1 MIKGRGRRPKSGSG
15 PRMLLIVSALLALV
29 FLLAASL
36 ACGQPV
42 AATDNEP
49 DWVEARLDAYA
60 TLFNITPEGR
70 EVIAS
75 LDVRRMEGQPAWY
88 GSTGYR
94 GFTGMGQ
101 ARPDIVAHELGHAY
115 WGAFPVT
122 GHPELSWEV
131 AEGETIPSAMAR
143 YHEDLRRFMLQPP
156 DRYEPL
162 RERFRNFPNLNQGRL
177 PDLIHVGEAD
187 IPRLTA
193 GDLGLVPP
201 ILRKYFDQY
210 MSDGGYGTWADLMGW
225 YAGLYPEDKRLTDG
239 YLQIA
244 HIPRD
249 AYSGVGRGEGSGLDE
264 ELRGILVGE
273 ERQRLIDFVEQF
285 DLVLGD
291 DDSLRDAVNVDRGFP
306 FWRSYLREMFAIHK
320 RHPDLVEE
328 YESAG
333 TEDSIAAA
341 FEVLESAMER
351 EHGEAVEYLAKQLEE
366 DSFLYNFLPILDNRL
381 LLAVLG
387 PEEEDVAPHAL
398 PKGAEAFVE
407 ELRHFI
413 GDVESILEAGE
424 GDPGAGARA
433 LEQHVRSLGLSDPT
447 KLQQN
452 VDTILEL
459 LFSTDRQAAEAIL
472 ERISD
477 EAVVDFLKLSPAQ
490 ARQRLRPAKLV
501 DALGIKEDAGSGEFT
516 EGLRTLFENSSG
528 NFVIDRAANEEAYE
542 RVAARGS
549 SDPEGVLEIIREVR
563 PRVSEF
569 IAYKPEEALEILA
582 SDIETT
588 LDLVLESGPVR
599 VPPARLIYW
608 ISYFDA
614 DFTAEIVSGLRARG
628 EDEVV
633 YESVAYFAYDLERS
647 REYPNQRISLERDGE
662 FLLGLLKRNGAWRL
676 SRMMNGAIEKYRIEV
691 LMGNVDDDFLNAY
704 RETLREA
711 VSTVSGARDR
721 VLLERVIGEAFGVGR
736 PHL

>member
-1 MIKGRGRRPKSGSG
+1 MNRGRGHRTSVGSG
-15 PRMLLIVSALLALV
+15 PGMLFSLAAFLTLV
-29 FLLAASL
+29 LVASL
-36 ACGQPV
+36 ACGVPV
-42 AATDNEP
+42 SATDDEP
-49 DWVEARLDAYA
+49 DWVQARLDAYF
-60 TLFNITPEGR
+60 TLFNITAEGR
-70 EVIAS
+70 DVIAS
-75 LDVRRMEGQPAWY
+75 LDVRQMEGRPAWY
-88 GSTGYR
+88 GSTGFR
-94 GFTGMGQ
+94 GFTAMGQ
-101 ARPDIVAHELGHAY
+101 ARPDVVAHEIGHAY
-115 WGAFPVT
+115 WGSFPVT

-177 PDLIHVGEAD
+177 PDLIHAGEAD

-210 MSDGGYGTWADLMGW
+210 MSDGEYETWADLMGW
-225 YAGLYPEDKRLTDG
+225 YADLGPEDKQLTDG

-264 ELRGILVGE
+264 EVRDILVGE

-285 DLVLGD
+285 GLVLGD
-291 DDSLRDAVNVDRGFP
+291 DDSLRDAVNVNRGFP
-306 FWRSYLREMFAIHK
+306 FWRSYLREMFAIYK
-320 RHPDLVEE
+320 RHPGLVEE

-333 TEDSIAAA
+333 TEDSIGVA
-341 FEVLESAMER
+341 FEALESAMGR
-351 EHGEAVEYLAKQLEE
+351 EHSEAVEYLIEQLEE
-366 DSFLYNFLPILDNRL
+366 DSFLYNFLPVLDNRL
-381 LLAVLG
+381 LLAVLE
-387 PEEEDVAPHAL
+387 PEEEGIAAHTLA
-398 PKGAEAFVE
+398 KGASSFVE
-407 ELRHFI
+407 ELRHHI
-413 GDVESILEAGE
+413 GDVESILEVGE
-424 GDPGAGARA
+424 GDPDTGARA

-472 ERISD
+472 ENISD

-501 DALGIKEDAGSGEFT
+501 DALGINGDAGSEEFT

-549 SDPEGVLEIIREVR
+549 NDPEGTLAIIREVR

-582 SDIETT
+582 SDMETT

-614 DFTAEIVSGLRARG
+614 DLAAEIVSGLGARG
-628 EDEVV
+628 EDDVV

-662 FLLGLLKRNGAWRL
+662 FLLGLLKRNGTWRL
-676 SRMMNGAIEKYRIEV
+676 SRMMNGAIEKYRMEV

-711 VSTVSGARDR
+711 VSTISGVRDR

>member
-1 MIKGRGRRPKSGSG
+1 
-15 PRMLLIVSALLALV
+15 MLLTALALLALAL
-29 FLLAASL
+29 LLAASL

-42 AATDNEP
+42 AATEDEP
-49 DWVEARLDAYA
+49 DWVQTRLDAYF
-60 TLFNITPEGR
+60 TLFNITAEGR
-70 EVIAS
+70 DVIAS
-75 LDVRRMEGQPAWY
+75 LDVRQMEGQPAWY

-94 GFTGMGQ
+94 GFTGVGQ
-101 ARPDIVAHELGHAY
+101 ARPDVVAHELGHAY

-122 GHPELSWEV
+122 GHPELSWEA

-177 PDLIHVGEAD
+177 PDLIHAGEAD

-193 GDLGLVPP
+193 GDLGLTPP

-210 MSDGGYGTWADLMGW
+210 MSDGGYGAWADLMGW
-225 YAGLYPEDKRLTDG
+225 YAGLDPEDKRLTDG

-244 HIPRD
+244 HIPTA
-249 AYSGVGRGEGSGLDE
+249 AYSGVGRSEGSGLDE
-264 ELRGILVGE
+264 EVRDILVGE

-291 DDSLRDAVNVDRGFP
+291 DDSLRDAAYVDRGFP

-320 RHPDLVEE
+320 RHPGLVEE
-328 YESAG
+328 YESGG
-333 TEDSIAAA
+333 TEDLIAAA
-341 FEVLESAMER
+341 FEALESAMGR
-351 EHGEAVEYLAKQLEE
+351 GHGEAVEYLTEQLEE
-366 DSFLYNFLPILDNRL
+366 DSFLYNFLPVLDNRL
-381 LLAVLG
+381 LLAVLE
-387 PEEEDVAPHAL
+387 PEEQDVAPHAL
-398 PKGAEAFVE
+398 PKGAAAFVE
-407 ELRHFI
+407 ELRHHI
-413 GDVESILEAGE
+413 GDVEMILEAGE

-459 LFSTDRQAAEAIL
+459 LFSTDSQAAEAIL
-472 ERISD
+472 ENISD
-477 EAVVDFLKLSPAQ
+477 EAVVDFLQLSPAQ

-501 DALGIKEDAGSGEFT
+501 DALGIKGDAGSEEFT

-528 NFVIDRAANEEAYE
+528 NFVIDKAANEEAYE

-549 SDPEGVLEIIREVR
+549 SDPEGTLAIIREVR

-588 LDLVLESGPVR
+588 LGLVLESGPVR

-608 ISYFDA
+608 IAYFDA
-614 DFTAEIVSGLRARG
+614 DFAAEIVSGLGGRG

-662 FLLGLLKRNGAWRL
+662 FLLGLLRRNGAWGL
-676 SRMMNGAIEKYRIEV
+676 SSMMNGAIEKYRMEV
-691 LMGNVDDDFLNAY
+691 WMGNVDGDFLDAY
-704 RETLREA
+704 RETLLEA
-711 VSTVSGARDR
+711 VSTISGAKDR
-721 VLLERVIGEAFGVGR
+721 VLMERVIGEAFGVGR

>member
-1 MIKGRGRRPKSGSG
+1 M
-15 PRMLLIVSALLALV
+15 
-29 FLLAASL
+29 
-36 ACGQPV
+36 
-42 AATDNEP
+42 
-49 DWVEARLDAYA
+49 
-60 TLFNITPEGR
+60 
-70 EVIAS
+70 IAS

-94 GFTGMGQ
+94 GFTGVGQ
-101 ARPDIVAHELGHAY
+101 ARPDVVAHELGHAY

-131 AEGETIPSAMAR
+131 AEGETLPSAMAR

-177 PDLIHVGEAD
+177 PDLTHAGEAD
-187 IPRLTA
+187 IPRLTT

-225 YAGLYPEDKRLTDG
+225 YAGLDPEDKRLTDG

-244 HIPRD
+244 HIPTA

-264 ELRGILVGE
+264 KVRDILVGE

-285 DLVLGD
+285 DLVLSD

-320 RHPDLVEE
+320 RHPGLVEE

-333 TEDSIAAA
+333 TEDSIAVA
-341 FEVLESAMER
+341 FEALESAMGR
-351 EHGEAVEYLAKQLEE
+351 GHGDAVEYLTEQLEE
-366 DSFLYNFLPILDNRL
+366 DSFLYNFLPVLDNRL
-381 LLAVLG
+381 LLAVLE
-387 PEEEDVAPHAL
+387 PEEEDVASHAL
-398 PKGAEAFVE
+398 PKGAGAFVE
-407 ELRHFI
+407 ELRHHI
-413 GDVESILEAGE
+413 GDVEMILEAGE

-472 ERISD
+472 ENISD
-477 EAVVDFLKLSPAQ
+477 EAVVDFLQLSPAQ

-501 DALGIKEDAGSGEFT
+501 DALGIKGDAGSGEFT
-516 EGLRTLFENSSG
+516 DGLRTLFENSSG
-528 NFVIDRAANEEAYE
+528 NFVIDKAANEEAYE

-549 SDPEGVLEIIREVR
+549 SDPEGTLAIIREVK

-569 IAYKPEEALEILA
+569 IAYKPEEALEILSA
-582 SDIETT
+582 DMETT

-614 DFTAEIVSGLRARG
+614 DLAAEIVSGLRARG

-647 REYPNQRISLERDGE
+647 REYPNQRISLEQDGE
-662 FLLGLLKRNGAWRL
+662 FLIGLLSRNGAWRL

-691 LMGNVDDDFLNAY
+691 LMGNVDGDFLNAY

-711 VSTVSGARDR
+711 VSAISGARDR

>member
-1 MIKGRGRRPKSGSG
+1 M
-15 PRMLLIVSALLALV
+15 V
-29 FLLAASL
+29 
-36 ACGQPV
+36 
-42 AATDNEP
+42 
-49 DWVEARLDAYA
+49 
-60 TLFNITPEGR
+60 
-70 EVIAS
+70 AS
-75 LDVRRMEGQPAWY
+75 LDVRQMEGRPAWY

-94 GFTGMGQ
+94 GFTGVGQ
-101 ARPDIVAHELGHAY
+101 ARPDVVAHELGHAY

-122 GHPELSWEV
+122 GHPELSWEA

-177 PDLIHVGEAD
+177 PDLIHAGEAD

-193 GDLGLVPP
+193 GDLGLTPP

-210 MSDGGYGTWADLMGW
+210 MSDGGYGAWADLMGW
-225 YAGLYPEDKRLTDG
+225 YAGLDPEDKRLTDG

-264 ELRGILVGE
+264 EVRDILVGE

-291 DDSLRDAVNVDRGFP
+291 DDSLRDAAYVDRGFP

-320 RHPDLVEE
+320 RHPGLVEE
-328 YESAG
+328 YESGG
-333 TEDSIAAA
+333 TEDSIAVA
-341 FEVLESAMER
+341 FEALESAMGR
-351 EHGEAVEYLAKQLEE
+351 GHGEAVEYLTEQLEE
-366 DSFLYNFLPILDNRL
+366 DSFLYNFLPVLDNRL
-381 LLAVLG
+381 LLAVLE
-387 PEEEDVAPHAL
+387 PEEQDVAPHAL
-398 PKGAEAFVE
+398 PKGAAAFVE
-407 ELRHFI
+407 ELRHHI
-413 GDVESILEAGE
+413 GDVEMILEAGE

-433 LEQHVRSLGLSDPT
+433 LEEHVRSLGVSDPT

-472 ERISD
+472 ENISN
-477 EAVVDFLKLSPAQ
+477 EAVVDFLQLSPAQ

-501 DALGIKEDAGSGEFT
+501 DALGIKGDAGSEEFT

-549 SDPEGVLEIIREVR
+549 SDPEGTLAIIREVR

-588 LDLVLESGPVR
+588 LGLVLESGPVR

-608 ISYFDA
+608 IAYFEA
-614 DFTAEIVSGLRARG
+614 DFAAEIVSGLGARG

-662 FLLGLLKRNGAWRL
+662 FLLGLLSRNGAWRL
-676 SRMMNGAIEKYRIEV
+676 SRMMNGAIEKYRMEV
-691 LMGNVDDDFLNAY
+691 WMGNVDGDFLDAY
-704 RETLREA
+704 GETLLEA
-711 VSTVSGARDR
+711 VSTISGAKDR
-721 VLLERVIGEAFGVGR
+721 VLMERVIGEAFGVGR

>member
-1 MIKGRGRRPKSGSG
+1 MTKGRGRCPKSGSG
-15 PRMLLIVSALLALV
+15 PRTLLIVSALLALAL
-29 FLLAASL
+29 LLAASL
-36 ACGQPV
+36 ACGQPI

-49 DWVEARLDAYA
+49 DWVQARLDAYF

-70 EVIAS
+70 DVIAS
-75 LDVRRMEGQPAWY
+75 LDVRQMEGQPAWY

-94 GFTGMGQ
+94 GFTGVGQ
-101 ARPDIVAHELGHAY
+101 ARPDVVAHELGHAY

-122 GHPELSWEV
+122 GHPELSWEA

-177 PDLIHVGEAD
+177 PDLIHAGEAD

-193 GDLGLVPP
+193 GDLGLTPP

-210 MSDGGYGTWADLMGW
+210 MSDGGYGAWADLMGW
-225 YAGLYPEDKRLTDG
+225 YAGLDPEDKRLTDG

-244 HIPRD
+244 HIPTA

-264 ELRGILVGE
+264 EVRDILVGE

-291 DDSLRDAVNVDRGFP
+291 DDSLRDAAYVDRGFP

-320 RHPDLVEE
+320 RHPGLVEE
-328 YESAG
+328 YESGG
-333 TEDSIAAA
+333 TEDLIAAA
-341 FEVLESAMER
+341 FEALESAMGR
-351 EHGEAVEYLAKQLEE
+351 GHGEAIEYLTEQLEE
-366 DSFLYNFLPILDNRL
+366 DSFLYNFLPVLDNRL
-381 LLAVLG
+381 LLAVLE
-387 PEEEDVAPHAL
+387 PEEQDVAPHAL
-398 PKGAEAFVE
+398 PKGAAAFVE
-407 ELRHFI
+407 ELRHHI
-413 GDVESILEAGE
+413 GDVEMILEAGE

-447 KLQQN
+447 KLQQKL
-452 VDTILEL
+452 DTILEL
-459 LFSTDRQAAEAIL
+459 LFSTDSQAAEAIL
-472 ERISD
+472 ESISD
-477 EAVVDFLKLSPAQ
+477 EAVVDFLQLSPAQ
-490 ARQRLRPAKLV
+490 ARQRLRPAKLI

-516 EGLRTLFENSSG
+516 EGLRTLFKNSSG

-549 SDPEGVLEIIREVR
+549 NDPEGVLEIIREVR

-582 SDIETT
+582 SDMETT

-614 DFTAEIVSGLRARG
+614 DFAADIVSGLRARG

-633 YESVAYFAYDLERS
+633 YESLAYFAYDLERS
-647 REYPNQRISLERDGE
+647 REYPNQRISLDQDGE

-691 LMGNVDDDFLNAY
+691 LMGNVDGDFLNAY
-704 RETLREA
+704 GETLREA
-711 VSTVSGARDR
+711 VSTISGARDR

>member
-1 MIKGRGRRPKSGSG
+1 M
-15 PRMLLIVSALLALV
+15 
-29 FLLAASL
+29 
-36 ACGQPV
+36 Q
-42 AATDNEP
+42 
-49 DWVEARLDAYA
+49 ARLDAYF

-70 EVIAS
+70 DVIAS

-131 AEGETIPSAMAR
+131 AEGETVPSGMAR

-177 PDLIHVGEAD
+177 PDLIHAGEAD

-193 GDLGLVPP
+193 GDLGLTPP

-225 YAGLYPEDKRLTDG
+225 YAGLDPEDKRLTDG
-239 YLQIA
+239 YIQIA

-264 ELRGILVGE
+264 EVRDILVGE

-306 FWRSYLREMFAIHK
+306 FWRSYLREMFAIYK
-320 RHPDLVEE
+320 RHPGLVEE

-333 TEDSIAAA
+333 TEDSIAVA
-341 FEVLESAMER
+341 FEALESAMGR
-351 EHGEAVEYLAKQLEE
+351 GHSEAVEYLTEQLEE
-366 DSFLYNFLPILDNRL
+366 GSFLYNFLPILDNRL
-381 LLAVLG
+381 LLAVLE
-387 PEEEDVAPHAL
+387 PEEADVVPHVL
-398 PKGAEAFVE
+398 PKGAGAFVE
-407 ELRHFI
+407 ELRHHI
-413 GDVESILEAGE
+413 GDVESILEVGE
-424 GDPGAGARA
+424 GDPEAGARA

-447 KLQQN
+447 KPQQN

-459 LFSTDRQAAEAIL
+459 LFSTDSQAAEAIL
-472 ERISD
+472 ERISN
-477 EAVVDFLKLSPAQ
+477 EAVVDLLQLTPAQ

-501 DALGIKEDAGSGEFT
+501 DALGIKRDAGSGEFT

-528 NFVIDRAANEEAYE
+528 NFVIDRASNEEAYE

-549 SDPEGVLEIIREVR
+549 IDPEGTLAIIREVR

-582 SDIETT
+582 SDMETT

-599 VPPARLIYW
+599 VSPARLIYC

-614 DFTAEIVSGLRARG
+614 DFTAEIVSGLGARG

-662 FLLGLLKRNGAWRL
+662 FLLGLLRRDGAWRL
-676 SRMMNGAIEKYRIEV
+676 SRMMNGAIEKYRMEV
-691 LMGNVDDDFLNAY
+691 WMGNVDRDFLNAY

-711 VSTVSGARDR
+711 VSTISGARNR